1 MANKEFVT
9 LMRFNQYN
17 RAVIYQTL
25 LESSGIETVLI
36 HDTMADVLPISDL
49 SIGLCVAS
57 ADAAQAREIL
67 NASFDKKEFQEEAKA
82 SKKEK

>member
-1 MANKEFVT
+1 MDNKEFVT

-25 LESSGIETVLI
+25 LESNGIEAVLI

-49 SIGLCVAS
+49 SITLCVANN
-57 ADAAQAREIL
+57 DAEQAQKIL
-67 NASFDKKEFQEEAKA
+67 NASFDKKEFQDEAKA